1 MKNIFNQK
9 ATRELCPH
17 KSGAKLVSLDNNYT
31 KKYNYIHNS
40 KHSNH
45 LNSEVKFRLKVPALW
60 RTSKELYNKNQSSKN
75 TNQKATREI
84 HQNPTKVGLGL
95 ISLDNNYTNKY
106 NCNNDESSSFHL
118 CSFRGI
124 DYLPRGCRLVAKTPH
139 ALYNKI
145 NDYFYR
151 VVNNKA
157 TRELTPSKRGAK
169 LVSLDNNHTKKYNYD
184 NELMAQIN
192 HLNSEVKFRLKVP
205 ALWRTSK
212 ELYNKNQS
220 SKNTNQK
227 ATRELCPHKS
237 GAKLVSLDNNYT
249 KKYNYEHNMVQK
261 NHLQSEVEFSHR
273 VAALWLT
280 PRNYI
285 KKLSKFFIPFI
296 LSSQLVAGGIPTVD
310 VASIA
315 QQLKGYQQQ
324 IKDYAMQLQQY
335 QQLYSQLQQQIQMV
349 KMQTQNL
356 KTLSSYDWQNLNVA
370 LYQARNI
377 MQKVDG
383 ISYDL
388 GNVSRKFEEIYK
400 DFNGYSSD
408 INSAKDE
415 NARNKIFSDRYKQIQ
430 ETNQNTL
437 NGTLQKLELANK
449 EFENE
454 DRIISDLKNRSQN
467 AEGNLQAI
475 QATND
480 LLVYQVD
487 EARKLRV
494 ALMDQTNALAN
505 YMASQNNEKILQQA
519 KIDKF
524 LENAENAGSSWGKS
538 NPNALKWK

>member
-1 MKNIFNQK
+1 M
-9 ATRELCPH
+9 
-17 KSGAKLVSLDNNYT
+17 
-31 KKYNYIHNS
+31 
-40 KHSNH
+40 
-45 LNSEVKFRLKVPALW
+45 
-60 RTSKELYNKNQSSKN
+60 
-75 TNQKATREI
+75 
-84 HQNPTKVGLGL
+84 
-95 ISLDNNYTNKY
+95 
-106 NCNNDESSSFHL
+106 
-118 CSFRGI
+118 
-124 DYLPRGCRLVAKTPH
+124 
-139 ALYNKI
+139 
-145 NDYFYR
+145 
-151 VVNNKA
+151 
-157 TRELTPSKRGAK
+157 
-169 LVSLDNNHTKKYNYD
+169 
-184 NELMAQIN
+184 
-192 HLNSEVKFRLKVP
+192 
-205 ALWRTSK
+205 
-212 ELYNKNQS
+212 
-220 SKNTNQK
+220 
-227 ATRELCPHKS
+227 
-237 GAKLVSLDNNYT
+237 
-249 KKYNYEHNMVQK
+249 
-261 NHLQSEVEFSHR
+261 
-273 VAALWLT
+273 
-280 PRNYI
+280 
-285 KKLSKFFIPFI
+285 LST
-296 LSSQLVAGGIPTVD
+296 QLVAGGIPTVD

-388 GNVSRKFEEIYK
+388 GNVSRKFEETYK

-454 DRIISDLKNRSQN
+454 DKIISDLKNRSQN

-494 ALMDQTNALAN
+494 AIMDLTNALAN
-505 YMASQNNEKILQQA
+505 YMAMQNNQRIMQQA

>member
-75 TNQKATREI
+75 TNQKATRE
-84 HQNPTKVGLGL
+84 
-95 ISLDNNYTNKY
+95 
-106 NCNNDESSSFHL
+106 
-118 CSFRGI
+118 
-124 DYLPRGCRLVAKTPH
+124 
-139 ALYNKI
+139 
-145 NDYFYR
+145 
-151 VVNNKA
+151 
-157 TRELTPSKRGAK
+157 LTPSKRGAR
-169 LVSLDNNHTKKYNYD
+169 LIHLDNNYTKKYNYD

-205 ALWRTSK
+205 ALWRTP
-212 ELYNKNQS
+212 
-220 SKNTNQK
+220 
-227 ATRELCPHKS
+227 R
-237 GAKLVSLDNNYT
+237 NYT
-249 KKYNYEHNMVQK
+249 KK
-261 NHLQSEVEFSHR
+261 
-273 VAALWLT
+273 LT
-280 PRNYI
+280 
-285 KKLSKFFIPFI
+285 KFFIPFI
-296 LSSQLVAGGIPTVD
+296 LSTQLVAGGIPTVD

-356 KTLSSYDWQNLNVA
+356 KTLSSYDWQNLNVV

-494 ALMDQTNALAN
+494 ALMDQTNALTN
-505 YMASQNNEKILQQA
+505 YMAMQNNEKILDDA
-519 KIDKF
+519 KYEKMSKRSIKRF
-524 LENAENAGSSWGKS
+524 
-538 NPNALKWK
+538 

>member
-1 MKNIFNQK
+1 M
-9 ATRELCPH
+9 
-17 KSGAKLVSLDNNYT
+17 
-31 KKYNYIHNS
+31 
-40 KHSNH
+40 
-45 LNSEVKFRLKVPALW
+45 
-60 RTSKELYNKNQSSKN
+60 
-75 TNQKATREI
+75 
-84 HQNPTKVGLGL
+84 
-95 ISLDNNYTNKY
+95 
-106 NCNNDESSSFHL
+106 
-118 CSFRGI
+118 
-124 DYLPRGCRLVAKTPH
+124 
-139 ALYNKI
+139 
-145 NDYFYR
+145 
-151 VVNNKA
+151 
-157 TRELTPSKRGAK
+157 
-169 LVSLDNNHTKKYNYD
+169 
-184 NELMAQIN
+184 
-192 HLNSEVKFRLKVP
+192 
-205 ALWRTSK
+205 
-212 ELYNKNQS
+212 
-220 SKNTNQK
+220 
-227 ATRELCPHKS
+227 
-237 GAKLVSLDNNYT
+237 
-249 KKYNYEHNMVQK
+249 
-261 NHLQSEVEFSHR
+261 
-273 VAALWLT
+273 WLT

-505 YMASQNNEKILQQA
+505 YMAMQNNQRIMQQA
-519 KIDKF
+519 KEKIEMKSDPRVPY
-524 LENAENAGSSWGKS
+524 GKGKTTS
-538 NPNALKWK
+538 NPEAFKF

>member
-1 MKNIFNQK
+1 MENIFNQ
-9 ATRELCPH
+9 
-17 KSGAKLVSLDNNYT
+17 
-31 KKYNYIHNS
+31 
-40 KHSNH
+40 
-45 LNSEVKFRLKVPALW
+45 
-60 RTSKELYNKNQSSKN
+60 
-75 TNQKATREI
+75 
-84 HQNPTKVGLGL
+84 
-95 ISLDNNYTNKY
+95 
-106 NCNNDESSSFHL
+106 
-118 CSFRGI
+118 
-124 DYLPRGCRLVAKTPH
+124 
-139 ALYNKI
+139 
-145 NDYFYR
+145 
-151 VVNNKA
+151 KA

-169 LVSLDNNHTKKYNYD
+169 LVSLDNNHTKKYNYG

-212 ELYNKNQS
+212 ELYSKNQS

-237 GAKLVSLDNNYT
+237 GAKLVSLDNNHT

-280 PRNYI
+280 PRNYT

-296 LSSQLVAGGIPTVD
+296 LSTQLVAGGIPTVD

-388 GNVSRKFEEIYK
+388 GNVSRKFEETYK

-454 DRIISDLKNRSQN
+454 DKIISDLKNRSQN

-494 ALMDQTNALAN
+494 AIMDLTNALAN
-505 YMASQNNEKILQQA
+505 YMAMQNNQRIMQQA

>member
-1 MKNIFNQK
+1 MENIFNQKATRELCPHKSGAKLVSLDNNYTIFFFNQK

-40 KHSNH
+40 KHS
-45 LNSEVKFRLKVPALW
+45 
-60 RTSKELYNKNQSSKN
+60 
-75 TNQKATREI
+75 
-84 HQNPTKVGLGL
+84 
-95 ISLDNNYTNKY
+95 
-106 NCNNDESSSFHL
+106 
-118 CSFRGI
+118 
-124 DYLPRGCRLVAKTPH
+124 
-139 ALYNKI
+139 
-145 NDYFYR
+145 
-151 VVNNKA
+151 
-157 TRELTPSKRGAK
+157 
-169 LVSLDNNHTKKYNYD
+169 
-184 NELMAQIN
+184 N

-273 VAALWLT
+273 VAALWRT
-280 PRNYI
+280 PRNYT

-296 LSSQLVAGGIPTVD
+296 LSTQLVASGIPTVD
-310 VASIA
+310 VAAIA
-315 QQLKGYQQQ
+315 QQLISYQQQ
-324 IKDYAMQLQQY
+324 IKDYAMQFQQY

-356 KTLSSYDWQNLNVA
+356 KTLSSYDWQNLNIL
-370 LYQARNI
+370 LYKAKNV
-377 MQKVDG
+377 MQRVDAV
-383 ISYDL
+383 SYDL

-505 YMASQNNEKILQQA
+505 YMAMQNNQRIMQQA
-519 KIDKF
+519 KSEAFLNRNNINNPYEHTNSFNPKF
-524 LENAENAGSSWGKS
+524 
-538 NPNALKWK
+538 

>member
-1 MKNIFNQK
+1 MENIFNQK

-84 HQNPTKVGLGL
+84 HQNPTKVGLDL

-169 LVSLDNNHTKKYNYD
+169 LVSLDNNHTKKYNYEH
-184 NELMAQIN
+184 NMVQIN

-205 ALWRTSK
+205 ALWRT
-212 ELYNKNQS
+212 
-220 SKNTNQK
+220 
-227 ATRELCPHKS
+227 
-237 GAKLVSLDNNYT
+237 
-249 KKYNYEHNMVQK
+249 
-261 NHLQSEVEFSHR
+261 
-273 VAALWLT
+273 
-280 PRNYI
+280 PRNYT

-296 LSSQLVAGGIPTVD
+296 LSTQLVAGGIPTVD

-388 GNVSRKFEEIYK
+388 GNVSRKFEETYK

-505 YMASQNNEKILQQA
+505 YMAMQNNEQILQQA
-519 KIDKF
+519 RTEAFLNRNNINNPYKHTNSFNPKF
-524 LENAENAGSSWGKS
+524 
-538 NPNALKWK
+538 

>member
-1 MKNIFNQK
+1 MENIFNQK

-60 RTSKELYNKNQSSKN
+60 RT
-75 TNQKATREI
+75 
-84 HQNPTKVGLGL
+84 
-95 ISLDNNYTNKY
+95 
-106 NCNNDESSSFHL
+106 
-118 CSFRGI
+118 
-124 DYLPRGCRLVAKTPH
+124 
-139 ALYNKI
+139 
-145 NDYFYR
+145 
-151 VVNNKA
+151 
-157 TRELTPSKRGAK
+157 
-169 LVSLDNNHTKKYNYD
+169 
-184 NELMAQIN
+184 
-192 HLNSEVKFRLKVP
+192 
-205 ALWRTSK
+205 
-212 ELYNKNQS
+212 
-220 SKNTNQK
+220 
-227 ATRELCPHKS
+227 
-237 GAKLVSLDNNYT
+237 
-249 KKYNYEHNMVQK
+249 
-261 NHLQSEVEFSHR
+261 
-273 VAALWLT
+273 
-280 PRNYI
+280 PRNYT

-296 LSSQLVAGGIPTVD
+296 LSSQLVASGIPTIDLAAIERQV
-310 VASIA
+310 I
-315 QQLKGYQQQ
+315 GYQQQ
-324 IKDYAMQLQQY
+324 IKDYALQLQQY

-349 KMQTQNL
+349 KMQAQNL
-356 KTLSSYDWQNLNVA
+356 KTLSSYDWQNLNVV

-400 DFNGYSSD
+400 DFNEYSSD

-415 NARNKIFSDRYKQIQ
+415 NARNKIFSDRYKQMQ

-454 DRIISDLKNRSQN
+454 DRTISHLKNRSQN

-480 LLVYQVD
+480 LLAYQID
-487 EARKLRV
+487 EARKLKV
-494 ALMDQTNALAN
+494 SIMDQTNALTN

-519 KIDKF
+519 KSEAFLNRNNINNPYEHTNSFNPKF
-524 LENAENAGSSWGKS
+524 
-538 NPNALKWK
+538 

>member
-1 MKNIFNQK
+1 MENIFNQK

-205 ALWRTSK
+205 ALWRT
-212 ELYNKNQS
+212 
-220 SKNTNQK
+220 
-227 ATRELCPHKS
+227 
-237 GAKLVSLDNNYT
+237 
-249 KKYNYEHNMVQK
+249 
-261 NHLQSEVEFSHR
+261 
-273 VAALWLT
+273 
-280 PRNYI
+280 PRNYT

-296 LSSQLVAGGIPTVD
+296 LSTQLFASGIPTVD
-310 VASIA
+310 VAAIA

-356 KTLSSYDWQNLNVA
+356 KTLSSYDWQNLNVV
-370 LYQARNI
+370 LYQAKNI

-388 GNVSRKFEEIYK
+388 GNVSRKFEETYK

-415 NARNKIFSDRYKQIQ
+415 NARNKIFSDRYKQMQ

-480 LLVYQVD
+480 LLAYQVD
-487 EARKLRV
+487 EARKLRI
-494 ALMDQTNALAN
+494 ALMDQTNALTN
-505 YMASQNNEKILQQA
+505 YMAMQNNEKILDDA
-519 KIDKF
+519 KYEKMSKRSIKRF
-524 LENAENAGSSWGKS
+524 
-538 NPNALKWK
+538 

>member
-1 MKNIFNQK
+1 MENIFNQKATRELTPSKRGAKLVSLDNNHTKKYNYDNELMAQINHLNSEVKFRLKVPALWRTPKELYNKNQSSKNNDESSSFHLCSFRGIDYLPRGCRLVAKTPHALYNKINDCFYRVVNNK

-60 RTSKELYNKNQSSKN
+60 RTSKELYNK
-75 TNQKATREI
+75 
-84 HQNPTKVGLGL
+84 
-95 ISLDNNYTNKY
+95 
-106 NCNNDESSSFHL
+106 
-118 CSFRGI
+118 
-124 DYLPRGCRLVAKTPH
+124 
-139 ALYNKI
+139 I

-157 TRELTPSKRGAK
+157 TG
-169 LVSLDNNHTKKYNYD
+169 
-184 NELMAQIN
+184 
-192 HLNSEVKFRLKVP
+192 
-205 ALWRTSK
+205 
-212 ELYNKNQS
+212 
-220 SKNTNQK
+220 
-227 ATRELCPHKS
+227 ELCPHKS

-273 VAALWLT
+273 VAALWRT
-280 PRNYI
+280 PRNYT

-296 LSSQLVAGGIPTVD
+296 LSTQLFASGIPTVD
-310 VASIA
+310 VAAIA
-315 QQLKGYQQQ
+315 QQLMGYQQQ

-388 GNVSRKFEEIYK
+388 GNVSRKFEETYK
-400 DFNGYSSD
+400 DFNRYSSD

-494 ALMDQTNALAN
+494 AIMDLTNALAN

-538 NPNALKWK
+538 NHNALKWK